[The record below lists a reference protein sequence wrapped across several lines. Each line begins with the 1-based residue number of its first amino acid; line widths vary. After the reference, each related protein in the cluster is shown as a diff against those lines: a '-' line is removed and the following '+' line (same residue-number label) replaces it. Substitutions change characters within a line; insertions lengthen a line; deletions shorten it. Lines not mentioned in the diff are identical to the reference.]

1 MDLSERTDN
10 INRHPWELSRTDC
23 LIKKLFKLNIK
34 GRVLDI
40 GCGDAY
46 FDRKLLETFPDI
58 TELYGVDIYL
68 DKEVHEKRGH
78 WIRNADAIED
88 KKFDFILIMDV
99 LEHNEDDL
107 GFLAGLK
114 DYLKEDGVIFIT
126 VPAYQFLFSNHDV
139 VLHHFRRY
147 NHKQLASLVRD
158 AQLKAVDWHYFYAS
172 LVPARLLSL
181 KSTKAAGNWQYS
193 ENHIITAAVRFV
205 LNIDFAVC
213 SLLSK
218 LHIYIFGLSLYMTVR
233 K

>member
-1 MDLSERTDN
+1 MDLSERTEN
-10 INRHPWELSRTDC
+10 VNRHPWELSRTDC
-23 LIKKLFKLNIK
+23 LIKKLKKIGIK

-46 FDRKLLETFPDI
+46 FDKKLLEAFQDI

-68 DKEVHEKRGH
+68 DKEEHSGKGH
-78 WIRNADAIED
+78 WIKDINAIED

-107 GFLAGLK
+107 GFLSEIK
-114 DYLKEDGVIFIT
+114 TYLDDDGKIFIT
-126 VPAYQFLFSNHDV
+126 VPAFQFLFSNHDK

-147 NHKQLASLVRD
+147 NRKQLSALVK
-158 AQLKAVDWHYFYAS
+158 KAGLNELERHYFYAS

-181 KSTKAAGNWQYS
+181 KSTKAAGNWQRG
-193 ENHIITAAVRFV
+193 EDDFITKAVRLV

-218 LHIYIFGLSLYMTVR
+218 LHIYLFGLSLYMLV
-233 K
+233 KK